1 MIACDS
7 GLVDTGASS
16 SLTPKIHIIGLNLY
30 ELYMELAVEL
40 ARASP
45 DISRLTSEL
54 ISEKSKPIAGRLFAS
69 LLDEFRYDLANPGI
83 GMAVVDIPESP
94 ACDTTQN
101 AFWGVALALGL
112 GSNIFSLGRDRINDT
127 PYTVYAASYRK
138 SKHLADLGLQPIAPE
153 TKLGF
158 HTDGLLAEDKVSMPH
173 NIMLYNIDIAYR
185 KPGNFHWVPFS
196 MWGEKDLYMRRIGVG
211 RPYNIKVTP
220 SVYEGDD
227 GNLEIV
233 SPRHVIAPI
242 FIETESVGTTLYL
255 NGDVTSAAGDPDF
268 DLAAIDGLRS
278 SLAANAVRFS
288 VPQKSRRLIFVRN
301 VLGAHAR
308 DVFDEPSPDAL
319 YTRVF
324 LRSVDDN
331 CIELVGGKEEPRP

>member
-101 AFWGVALALGL
+101 AFWGVA
-112 GSNIFSLGRDRINDT
+112 
-127 PYTVYAASYRK
+127 
-138 SKHLADLGLQPIAPE
+138 
-153 TKLGF
+153 
-158 HTDGLLAEDKVSMPH
+158 
-173 NIMLYNIDIAYR
+173 
-185 KPGNFHWVPFS
+185 
-196 MWGEKDLYMRRIGVG
+196 
-211 RPYNIKVTP
+211 
-220 SVYEGDD
+220 
-227 GNLEIV
+227 
-233 SPRHVIAPI
+233 
-242 FIETESVGTTLYL
+242 
-255 NGDVTSAAGDPDF
+255 
-268 DLAAIDGLRS
+268 
-278 SLAANAVRFS
+278 
-288 VPQKSRRLIFVRN
+288 
-301 VLGAHAR
+301 
-308 DVFDEPSPDAL
+308 
-319 YTRVF
+319 
-324 LRSVDDN
+324 
-331 CIELVGGKEEPRP
+331 